1 MRKQSHPL
9 LIYRRVK
16 ELRLLRPLLVS
27 APLPSPTKHL
37 RPPAHNVLPLPT
49 HAPRFPRHT
58 PSPRTART
66 EALRLT
72 YFSCCCPS
80 YSLTSPTRASRIPR
94 HTPSYRT
101 TRTGHG
107 GVSSFSCCAP
117 NTPSHLL
124 TQSLSPPQA
133 DPRLPHLSP
142 WATNARMLALAF
154 HLGPS
159 LFPRPFPCF
168 ILLTSL

>member
-1 MRKQSHPL
+1 MATS
-9 LIYRRVK
+9 
-16 ELRLLRPLLVS
+16 
-27 APLPSPTKHL
+27 PSFCF
-37 RPPAHNVLPLPT
+37 RPPLFSL
-49 HAPRFPRHT
+49 HAPCTPCTQRHALYHATPPRSLRA